1 MQLEYDGMP
10 EDYLEQYQERVA
22 AVTLETLSRVAEE
35 HLHPE
40 KSLLLVVGK
49 EEDFAQP
56 LSSFGLVNR
65 IELKKYK

>member
-22 AVTLETLSRVAEE
+22 AVTLETLGRVAEE

-49 EEDFAQP
+49 EEDFDQR